1 MTDTPDLPKTPEQS
15 EAFIAVVT
23 ALGDAVFLLLSDDT
37 FTEEEAESFSADTN
51 EVAFLSLGAFDPQVI
66 DTETLDDGS
75 KKFTFSMTIPETD
88 TFDTF
93 WNHYKEVIGEYPTD
107 DDDEDDEDE
116 E

>member
-23 ALGDAVFLLLSDDT
+23 ALGDAVFLLLSDET
-37 FTEEEAESFSADTN
+37 FTEEEAESFAADTN

-66 DTETLDDGS
+66 DTETLENGS
-75 KKFTFSMTIPETD
+75 KKFTFSMTIPTTD

-93 WNHYKEVIGEYPTD
+93 WNHYKEVVGD
-107 DDDEDDEDE
+107 WHEDDEDE
-116 E
+116 NDE

>member
-1 MTDTPDLPKTPEQS
+1 MTDTPKTPEQS

-23 ALGDAVFLLLSDDT
+23 AVGDALFLLLSDET

-51 EVAFLSLGAFDPQVI
+51 EVAILALGAFDPQVI
-66 DTETLDDGS
+66 DTETVGDGS
-75 KKFTFSMTIPETD
+75 KKFTFSMTIPTTD

>member
-15 EAFIAVVT
+15 EAFTAVVT
-23 ALGDAVFLLLSDDT
+23 ALGDAVFLLLSDET

-75 KKFTFSMTIPETD
+75 KKFTFSMTIPTTD

-93 WNHYKEVIGEYPTD
+93 WEHYKNVVGDWNEDD
-107 DDDEDDEDE
+107 DDDENE